1 MCRLSWP
8 PGPALSLALDSWQ
21 KTPSAGGAGWE
32 RTWLDRCLGFG
43 LRAARAAGLHEMAW
57 DGQAPKMLLTG
68 EQGYP
73 YGQPKRP
80 DGSLATPPL
89 ARLVCRNN
97 KASMP
102 PRLALFMNGSFS
114 SAQAPPQSH

>member
-1 MCRLSWP
+1 
-8 PGPALSLALDSWQ
+8 
-21 KTPSAGGAGWE
+21 
-32 RTWLDRCLGFG
+32 
-43 LRAARAAGLHEMAW
+43 
-57 DGQAPKMLLTG
+57 MLLTG
-68 EQGYP
+68 EKGYP

-114 SAQAPPQSH
+114 SAHMDGDPYDDMSISMHGCTTTPGPFLPRRAYRPPGPRSKPAP